1 MMAWDTPFS
10 RFVGVVMVLNPI
22 RIHIRF
28 PPTPFLLAHWAS
40 ALDFGN
46 PAGQGYRDIWILLV
60 LLTQIT
66 EITQITDLTKKSKGR
81 VKVQT
86 MPDMPNTMKYKR
98 RRALR
103 AFRFSPLKTPI
114 VARTFH
120 FPTKKNHFQLSFRQ
134 LQKSSCEHILLW
146 ILQDEREPTHN
157 FNPTFD
163 PKRY

>member
-1 MMAWDTPFS
+1 
-10 RFVGVVMVLNPI
+10 
-22 RIHIRF
+22 
-28 PPTPFLLAHWAS
+28 
-40 ALDFGN
+40 
-46 PAGQGYRDIWILLV
+46 
-60 LLTQIT
+60 
-66 EITQITDLTKKSKGR
+66 
-81 VKVQT
+81 
-86 MPDMPNTMKYKR
+86 MPDMPDTMKYKR

-134 LQKSSCEHILLW
+134 LQQSSCEHILLW

-163 PKRY
+163 PKGIEPIRKEAVVTVKG